1 MSIVGLGG
9 PAGSQD
15 LPSNKLFFAG
25 LPPSLTEETFRAM
38 MEKFPGFEAARL
50 RHDRAGQWVG
60 FVDFTE
66 ETEATAC
73 KNAMGGAKLDPN
85 NAAQVTVRYSGAQNK
100 PQPRPGMS
108 GGMPGMGLPP
118 MGGQLSGAKRAFEP
132 SFEPPPPHGPPPGW
146 TGPMGGG
153 FDGPMGPGGV
163 PMPAGP
169 PPGMMGGPMNGDA
182 PLPPGPPPGM
192 LAANAT
198 TPLPSGPPPGVG
210 FGDNR
215 FLIVEGVPKDGTVRE
230 VTQLF
235 RFLPGFVGVS
245 EAEAPD
251 AATAG
256 DEPAG
261 AAEGATRYRVE
272 FTYPS
277 DASGAIGVRQGLVF
291 DPAQPTTTLRVGFA
305 PQLSA

>member
-1 MSIVGLGG
+1 MNALAGLGDK
-9 PAGSQD
+9 QD
-15 LPSNKLFFAG
+15 VPSNKLFFAG

-66 ETEATAC
+66 EAEATNC

-85 NAAQVTVRYSGAQNK
+85 NAAQVTVRYSGAQQK
-100 PQPRPGMS
+100 PPQRT
-108 GGMPGMGLPP
+108 GMPGMAGMGHSPI
-118 MGGQLSGAKRAFEP
+118 GGQLSGAKRTFEP
-132 SFEPPPPHGPPPGW
+132 SFEPPPPPGW

-153 FDGPMGPGGV
+153 FDRPMGPGGV

-169 PPGMMGGPMNGDA
+169 PPGMMGGPMHGDA

-192 LAANAT
+192 LAANVPP
-198 TPLPSGPPPGVG
+198 PLPSGPPPGVG

-215 FLIVEGVPKDGTVRE
+215 FLVVEGVPKDGTARE

-235 RFLPGFVGVS
+235 RFLPGFVGVTV
-245 EAEAPD
+245 AEAPD
-251 AATAG
+251 KATAG

-261 AAEGATRYRVE
+261 AAEGATRYSVE

-291 DPAQPTTTLRVGFA
+291 DPAQPTTALRVGFE
-305 PQLSA
+305 PQPAST